1 MFFWLFCIMIEEK
14 EFIMDILGVSGMDV
28 ENVLVL
34 FINICV
40 NWFVVFRMKVIWV
53 YVLVFSVIFED
64 ILLLKNN

>member
-1 MFFWLFCIMIEEK
+1 MFFLLFCIMIEEK

>member
-1 MFFWLFCIMIEEK
+1 MIEEK

>member
-40 NWFVVFRMKVIWV
+40 NWFVVFKMKVI
-53 YVLVFSVIFED
+53 
-64 ILLLKNN
+64 

>member
-1 MFFWLFCIMIEEK
+1 MLFWLFCIMIEEK

>member
-1 MFFWLFCIMIEEK
+1 
-14 EFIMDILGVSGMDV
+14 MDILGVSGMDV